1 MGMYDMLI
9 RGGTVVDGTGARA
22 YKADVR
28 VRDGFIAE
36 IGAALEAGP
45 RERIVDAAGCLVT
58 PGFIETHNHFD
69 APMWWMPTLEPMPG
83 YGVTTSINGNCGFS
97 AAPVSDDA
105 EVRLEMVKIFSF
117 FEDIPIKPFLQVLP
131 WDWRKWSE
139 YRTSIETN
147 LKMPVNFA
155 AFAGHIAIRLAA
167 MGMDAWERVAT
178 PAEIATMCGLL
189 EDALK
194 AGCLGLSSNLLDH
207 DSRNRPV
214 PSMLADDSE
223 YEALLDV
230 VARHPGATFQV
241 IVDTFMRMT
250 AVASMERVAR
260 LAAPRKIRTQWV
272 GVATYDFQNHT
283 GIREPLDK
291 LHAHFKAEDLDFWT
305 GFTHIPAASSISFF
319 SSLVFA
325 QSNNYVWNEII
336 VAKTDAEKIALL
348 DDPAWRDRA
357 RESWDKTWPQ
367 SPMSRPH
374 DLTLFDSQSGFGPV
388 GVSLGD
394 YMAETGIAHPSD
406 ALAEWLINNGMRSIV
421 AIKPWTKSREM
432 CLALFKDPRALG
444 NIDDAGAHGQMLC
457 GIGDHINLLT
467 DFVRDTK
474 ELTIEEGIHNLTGK
488 LAHFFGLRDRGVLK
502 PGLRADIVVF
512 DLNAVE
518 RRPVEK
524 VYDVPDGEGGRTWR
538 YSRDPAPMRLTL
550 VNGVPTFDKG
560 RFTGAFPGKVIGPLT
575 AEAMALA
582 AE

>member
-1 MGMYDMLI
+1 
-9 RGGTVVDGTGARA
+9 
-22 YKADVR
+22 
-28 VRDGFIAE
+28 
-36 IGAALEAGP
+36 
-45 RERIVDAAGCLVT
+45 
-58 PGFIETHNHFD
+58 
-69 APMWWMPTLEPMPG
+69 
-83 YGVTTSINGNCGFS
+83 
-97 AAPVSDDA
+97 
-105 EVRLEMVKIFSF
+105 
-117 FEDIPIKPFLQVLP
+117 
-131 WDWRKWSE
+131 
-139 YRTSIETN
+139 
-147 LKMPVNFA
+147 
-155 AFAGHIAIRLAA
+155 
-167 MGMDAWERVAT
+167 
-178 PAEIATMCGLL
+178 
-189 EDALK
+189 
-194 AGCLGLSSNLLDH
+194 
-207 DSRNRPV
+207 
-214 PSMLADDSE
+214 
-223 YEALLDV
+223 
-230 VARHPGATFQV
+230 
-241 IVDTFMRMT
+241 
-250 AVASMERVAR
+250 
-260 LAAPRKIRTQWV
+260 
-272 GVATYDFQNHT
+272 
-283 GIREPLDK
+283 

-336 VAKTDAEKIALL
+336 VAKTEAEKLALL

-357 RESWDKTWPQ
+357 RESWHKTWPQ